1 MDQGVIH
8 SGATPSPGSRP
19 SSGGTL
25 AHLPD
30 LPTVV
35 PSAVTETRSTTER
48 SSSCTRRNITYDG
61 YKHFAEFDSIVD
73 LWQRALLIRSR

>member
-25 AHLPD
+25 AHLP
-30 LPTVV
+30 TVV
-35 PSAVTETRSTTER
+35 PSAVTETP
-48 SSSCTRRNITYDG
+48 
-61 YKHFAEFDSIVD
+61 VD
-73 LWQRALLIRSR
+73 D

>member
-8 SGATPSPGSRP
+8 SGATPSRGSTP
-19 SSGGTL
+19 SRGGTL

-35 PSAVTETRSTTER
+35 PSAVTETP
-48 SSSCTRRNITYDG
+48 ID
-61 YKHFAEFDSIVD
+61 D
-73 LWQRALLIRSR
+73 